1 MADEKKSITA
11 DELKAVQE
19 LVTASRQAEAN
30 FFKMSVTLKE
40 TQRAH
45 EEAFNQMNQMSG
57 ELQGQMN
64 DLKEVY
70 GDIVVNLETG
80 EYEDAPAQEEAA
92 PMEVVEE

>member
-1 MADEKKSITA
+1 MADEKKSIAA

-19 LVTASRQAEAN
+19 LVTASRQAEAT

-40 TQRAH
+40 TERAH
-45 EEAFNQMNQMSG
+45 EEAFNQMNQMAG

-80 EYEDAPAQEEAA
+80 EYESAPSQEEAQ
-92 PMEVVEE
+92 MEVVEE

>member
-1 MADEKKSITA
+1 MADANKITA
-11 DELKAVQE
+11 EELKAVQD

-30 FFKMSVTLKE
+30 FFKMSITLKE

-45 EEAFNQMNQMSG
+45 EEAFNQMNQMAG

-70 GDIVVNLETG
+70 GDIVVNLESG
-80 EYEDAPAQEEAA
+80 EYEDAPAQEEAPA
-92 PMEVVEE
+92 MEVVEG

>member
-1 MADEKKSITA
+1 MADANKITA
-11 DELKAVQE
+11 EELKAVQD

-30 FFKMSVTLKE
+30 FFKMSITLKE
-40 TQRAH
+40 TERAH
-45 EEAFNQMNQMSG
+45 EEAFNQMNQMAG

-80 EYEDAPAQEEAA
+80 EFEEAPAQEEAPA
-92 PMEVVEE
+92 MEVVED

>member
-1 MADEKKSITA
+1 MADANKITA
-11 DELKAVQE
+11 EELKAVQD

-30 FFKMSVTLKE
+30 FFKMSITLKE

-45 EEAFNQMNQMSG
+45 EEAFNQMNQMAG

-70 GDIVVNLETG
+70 GDIVVNLESG
-80 EYEDAPAQEEAA
+80 EYEDAPAQEA
-92 PMEVVEE
+92 PAMEVVED

>member
-1 MADEKKSITA
+1 MADANKITA
-11 DELKAVQE
+11 EELKAVQD

-30 FFKMSVTLKE
+30 FFKMSITLKE
-40 TQRAH
+40 TERAH
-45 EEAFNQMNQMSG
+45 EEAFNQMNQMAG

-80 EYEDAPAQEEAA
+80 EYEDAPAQEEAPA
-92 PMEVVEE
+92 MEVVEE

>member
-1 MADEKKSITA
+1 MADANKITA
-11 DELKAVQE
+11 EELKAVQD

-30 FFKMSVTLKE
+30 FFKMSITLKE

-45 EEAFNQMNQMSG
+45 EEAFNQMNQMAG

-70 GDIVVNLETG
+70 GDIVVNLESG
-80 EYEDAPAQEEAA
+80 EFEEAPAQEEAPA
-92 PMEVVEE
+92 MEVVED

>member
-1 MADEKKSITA
+1 MADEKKSIAA

-19 LVTASRQAEAN
+19 LVTASRQAEAT

-40 TQRAH
+40 TERAH
-45 EEAFNQMNQMSG
+45 EEAFNQMNQMAG

-80 EYEDAPAQEEAA
+80 EYEDAPAQEEAS
-92 PMEVVEE
+92 MEVVEE

>member
-1 MADEKKSITA
+1 MADANKITA
-11 DELKAVQE
+11 EELKAVQD

-30 FFKMSVTLKE
+30 FFKMSITLKE

-45 EEAFNQMNQMSG
+45 EEAFNQMNQMAG

-64 DLKEVY
+64 DLKEAY

-80 EYEDAPAQEEAA
+80 EYEDAPTQEA
-92 PMEVVEE
+92 PAMEVVED

>member
-1 MADEKKSITA
+1 MADANKITA
-11 DELKAVQE
+11 EELKAVQD

-30 FFKMSVTLKE
+30 FFKMSITLKE
-40 TQRAH
+40 TERAH
-45 EEAFNQMNQMSG
+45 EEAFNQMNQMAG

-80 EYEDAPAQEEAA
+80 EYEDAPAQEEAPA
-92 PMEVVEE
+92 MEVVEG

>member
-1 MADEKKSITA
+1 MADANKITA
-11 DELKAVQE
+11 EELKAVQD

-30 FFKMSVTLKE
+30 FFKMSITLKE
-40 TQRAH
+40 TERAH
-45 EEAFNQMNQMSG
+45 EEAFNQMNQMAG

-80 EYEDAPAQEEAA
+80 EFEDAPAQEEAPA
-92 PMEVVEE
+92 MEVVED

>member
-1 MADEKKSITA
+1 MADTNKITA
-11 DELKAVQE
+11 EELKAVQD

-45 EEAFNQMNQMSG
+45 EEAFNQMNQMAG

-70 GDIVVNLETG
+70 GDIVVNLESG
-80 EYEDAPAQEEAA
+80 EYEDAPAQEAA

>member
-1 MADEKKSITA
+1 MADANKITA
-11 DELKAVQE
+11 EELKAVQD

-30 FFKMSVTLKE
+30 FFKMSITLKE

-45 EEAFNQMNQMSG
+45 EEAFNQMNQMAG

-80 EYEDAPAQEEAA
+80 EYEDAPAQEA
-92 PMEVVEE
+92 PAMEVVED

>member
-1 MADEKKSITA
+1 MADANKITA
-11 DELKAVQE
+11 EELKAVQD

-30 FFKMSVTLKE
+30 FFKMSITLKE
-40 TQRAH
+40 TERAH
-45 EEAFNQMNQMSG
+45 EEAFNQMNQMAG

-80 EYEDAPAQEEAA
+80 EYEDAPAQEA
-92 PMEVVEE
+92 PAMEVVED

>member
-1 MADEKKSITA
+1 MADANKITA
-11 DELKAVQE
+11 EELKAVQD

-30 FFKMSVTLKE
+30 FFKMSITLKE
-40 TQRAH
+40 TERAH
-45 EEAFNQMNQMSG
+45 EEAFNQMNQMAG

-80 EYEDAPAQEEAA
+80 EYEDAPAQEEAPA
-92 PMEVVEE
+92 MEVVED

>member
-1 MADEKKSITA
+1 MADANKITA
-11 DELKAVQE
+11 EELKAVQD

-30 FFKMSVTLKE
+30 FFKMSITLKE

-45 EEAFNQMNQMSG
+45 EEAFNQMNQMAG

-80 EYEDAPAQEEAA
+80 EFEEAPAQEEAPA
-92 PMEVVEE
+92 MEVVED

>member
-1 MADEKKSITA
+1 MADAKKITA
-11 DELKAVQE
+11 EELKAVQD

-80 EYEDAPAQEEAA
+80 EYEDAPVQEEAPA
-92 PMEVVEE
+92 MEVVED